1 MPPNGLGRIDRMEI
15 KKSDAGFEH
24 LLEYLRR
31 TRGFDLGGYKPTSL
45 ARRILRRMQLIPI
58 ESYDDY
64 VDYLE
69 VHPEEFGQL
78 FNTILINVTD
88 FFRDPPS
95 WEVLQAE
102 IIPQILQ
109 AKRNGEPIR
118 VWSAGCATG
127 QEAYTLAMVFA
138 EAVGTRAF
146 QDRVKIYATDA
157 DEDALAQARTA
168 SYSAK
173 EVQSIPA
180 NLLEKYFEKNNG
192 RYTFRTE
199 LRRGVIFGRHDLV
212 QDAPISRVDLLVC
225 RNALMYFNSE
235 AQARILLRLHFAL
248 NDHGFLFLGRA
259 EMLMTRS
266 SLFAP
271 VNFKSRIFSKGNNGS
286 LRDRLLEMAQ
296 TNDVDVG
303 NQLARQIRLREAAI
317 DTAPLAELVV
327 DLDGTLVLVNER
339 ARSMFSLSLKDVGRP
354 LQDLE
359 ISYRPIELRSRL
371 EQAYLD
377 RRLITVNDI
386 ARHQPNGDTQYL
398 DLEIIPLQHNGD
410 AMLGAIITFTDVTA
424 SHRLQ
429 EELRRTAKDL
439 ETAYDELQSANEE
452 LETTNEEL
460 QSANEELET
469 TNEELQSANEEL
481 ETMNEELQSSNEEL
495 HTVNQEL
502 RERTQEFNQ
511 TNAWLQAV
519 LSIPPTGL
527 VVVDENFHVL
537 LWNQRAEDM
546 WGLRTDEV
554 NSKSLFSLDIGLP
567 VEQLREPIRAVLHQQ
582 TAERTLVMDAINR
595 RGRSFKIQVNLSHF
609 GSGDYGKGVALVMED
624 VTKREQLNSDVR
636 RNHLQVHALL
646 ENLPLIILAL
656 DEQGHPVY
664 WSPAAERLTGWMA
677 KEIIGNPDYLTLL
690 YPDETYRTQVMQD
703 LVQRGDGNRR
713 LQVDIRGKDGKTWT
727 IVWSDR
733 MRELPVPG
741 WSRWAVGG
749 SMDGSVA

>member
-1 MPPNGLGRIDRMEI
+1 MEN

-31 TRGFDLGGYKPTSL
+31 TRGFDLAGYKPSSL
-45 ARRILRRMQLIPI
+45 ARRVLRRMQLIPI

-69 VHPEEFGQL
+69 VHPEEFGHL

-109 AKRNGEPIR
+109 AKRNGDAIR

-127 QEAYTLAMVFA
+127 QEAYTLAMIFA
-138 EAVGTRAF
+138 EAVGTNAF

-168 SYSAK
+168 SYSEK
-173 EVQSIPA
+173 EVQTIPA

-225 RNALMYFNSE
+225 RNALMYFNAE

-259 EMLMTRS
+259 EMMMTRS

-271 VNFKSRIFSKGNNGS
+271 VNFKSRIFSKVNNGS
-286 LRDRLLEMAQ
+286 VRDRLLEMAQ

-303 NQLARQIRLREAAI
+303 NQLARQIRLREAAV
-317 DTAPLAELVV
+317 DTAPIAQLIV
-327 DLDGTLVLVNER
+327 DVSGALVLVNER

-359 ISYRPIELRSRL
+359 ISYRPVELRSRL

-386 ARHQPNGDTQYL
+386 VRHQPNGDTQYL
-398 DLEIIPLQHNGD
+398 DLEIVPLQHNGD
-410 AMLGAIITFTDVTA
+410 VMLGAMITFADVTA

-429 EELRRTAKDL
+429 DKLRRTAQDL
-439 ETAYDELQSANEE
+439 ETAYEELQSANEE

-495 HTVNQEL
+495 HTVNREL
-502 RERTQEFNQ
+502 RERTHEFNQ
-511 TNAWLQAV
+511 SNAWLQAV
-519 LSIPPTGL
+519 LGIPTTGM
-527 VVVDENFHVL
+527 VVLDENFDVL
-537 LWNQRAEDM
+537 LWNQRAEGL
-546 WGLRTDEV
+546 WGLRADEV
-554 NSKSLFSLDIGLP
+554 KGKSLFSLDFGLP
-567 VEQLREPIRAVLHQQ
+567 VEQLREPIRAILNQRAMAH
-582 TAERTLVMDAINR
+582 TLVVDAVNR
-595 RGRSFKIQVNLSHF
+595 RGKSIKCQISLSRF
-609 GSGDYGKGVALVMED
+609 DSGELDGTGVALVLED
-624 VTKREQLNSDVR
+624 VSERERLNGEVAQNQTVLR
-636 RNHLQVHALL
+636 GLL
-646 ENLPLIILAL
+646 ENLLVIVLAL

-664 WSPAAERLTGWMA
+664 WSQGAEQLTGWTA
-677 KEIIGNPDYLTLL
+677 KEIIGNPDYLRLLHPDDGYRTKVANELTLL
-690 YPDETYRTQVMQD
+690 
-703 LVQRGDGNRR
+703 GDGNRHM
-713 LQVDIRGKDGKTWT
+713 QVQIKGKDGMTRK
-727 IVWSDR
+727 IIWSDR
-733 MRELPVPG
+733 TRALPIPG
-741 WSRWAVGG
+741 WARWVIGVSA
-749 SMDGSVA
+749 DGESG